1 MSCVTELG
9 YVRFGVSDL
18 EEWKTFAREMLALE
32 VCEEPGDAGSASL
45 RMDYWH
51 HRILLEESAT
61 DDLLGAGLR
70 VAGAEEF
77 KAIQA
82 TLKENGIPFE
92 LGDRALCAKRG
103 VLEVLLLKDPAGNPL
118 EIFHGPRIDTHLPFY
133 PGRRM
138 HGRYL
143 TGAGGV
149 GHMIL
154 SHQGLEPIYDFY
166 KLLGM
171 RGGIEYQLPM
181 GPDATLDILFMH
193 CNQRDHTFAFGL
205 PPAEGKHI
213 NHLMLEVDNLDD
225 VFTTYELVKASKY
238 PIAIELGK
246 HANDHMFSFYLVGPS
261 GWQFE
266 IGCGGKPAT
275 HQSEYFVRDT
285 YGHEF
290 QRGGASE

>member
-1 MSCVTELG
+1 
-9 YVRFGVSDL
+9 
-18 EEWKTFAREMLALE
+18 
-32 VCEEPGDAGSASL
+32 
-45 RMDYWH
+45 
-51 HRILLEESAT
+51 
-61 DDLLGAGLR
+61 
-70 VAGAEEF
+70 
-77 KAIQA
+77 
-82 TLKENGIPFE
+82 
-92 LGDRALCAKRG
+92 
-103 VLEVLLLKDPAGNPL
+103 
-118 EIFHGPRIDTHLPFY
+118 
-133 PGRRM
+133 M

-171 RGGIEYQLPM
+171 RGSIEYQLPM